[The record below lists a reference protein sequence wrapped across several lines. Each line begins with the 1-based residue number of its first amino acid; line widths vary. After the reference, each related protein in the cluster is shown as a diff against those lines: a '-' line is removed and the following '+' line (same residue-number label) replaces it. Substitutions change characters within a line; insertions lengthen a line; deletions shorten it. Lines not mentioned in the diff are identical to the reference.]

1 MASEIERSH
10 LQVALAAAR
19 HSQRHQLSN
28 YSLNRLSNQQ
38 VIDIGA
44 GLVRL
49 FEWLYE
55 EEIKKASPGDSETP
69 STSGATQRLRHR
81 PRGQ

>member
-44 GLVRL
+44 TLVRL

-55 EEIKKASPGDSETP
+55 EEIKKAPPDDPEAPSQPG
-69 STSGATQRLRHR
+69 GTQRLRQR
-81 PRGQ
+81 ARGQ